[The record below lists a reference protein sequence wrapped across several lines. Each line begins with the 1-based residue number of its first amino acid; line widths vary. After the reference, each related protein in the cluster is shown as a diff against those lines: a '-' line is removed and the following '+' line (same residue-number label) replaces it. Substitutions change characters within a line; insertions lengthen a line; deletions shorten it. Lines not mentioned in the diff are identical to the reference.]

1 MNDKTSGWKFE
12 EEIYSLKV
20 FTDFTSQKLPVN
32 NKVKNYYT
40 LQ

>member
-12 EEIYSLKV
+12 EEQNIYSLKV
-20 FTDFTSQKLPVN
+20 FSQKLPVN
-32 NKVKNYYT
+32 NKGKKYYT